1 MENKNNTLYYLKEA
15 PVSKAIFH
23 MAIPMILS
31 MIINIIYN
39 ITDAFYIGMLNS
51 TSMLATMALVLP
63 FTTILMAIGEIF
75 GTGGSTYIS
84 RLLGEKNWEGVKKA
98 SVVNF
103 YLSIFAGFIFILII
117 IPMTPSILKILG
129 SSGSNLIPTKN
140 FITVYTIGAPFI
152 ITNFTLAQT
161 LRGEGAS
168 KESLIGMLISII
180 INILLDPIFIF
191 SFQMGTSGAALG
203 TVIGNIFAVIYYIWY
218 LTKKSTVQSTSFKY
232 FKPDKDILT
241 NIFKVGISAFS
252 LCCFLIISGLVFN
265 NYTMMY
271 GEHVVAAFGIAN
283 RICQIS
289 DFIGIGLYVG
299 VVPLI
304 AFAYSAGNTERLKK
318 ILKTTVSYLTIAIL
332 GISFVLYILRNQVM
346 SLFSIQSDLIDVGTK
361 ILVILL
367 ISTLFAGISG
377 MFTSMF
383 QAFGKGIQSN
393 IMSVTKG
400 IIFIPIIIIGNILF
414 ELDGVI
420 WSITISEFLTSLIG
434 LLLWIFSRKSI
445 IDSPLEE
452 RISDSLS

>member
-15 PVSKAIFH
+15 PISKAIFH

-31 MIINIIYN
+31 MIVNIIYN
-39 ITDAFYIGMLNS
+39 ITDAFYIGMLNN
-51 TSMLATMALVLP
+51 TSMLATMTLVLP
-63 FTTILMAIGEIF
+63 FTTILMAVGEIF

-98 SVVNF
+98 SAVNF
-103 YLSIFAGFIFILII
+103 YLSIFAGVIFVLIA
-117 IPMTPSILKILG
+117 IPMVYPILKILG
-129 SSGSNLIPTKN
+129 ASGNNLIPTKN
-140 FITVYTIGAPFI
+140 FIIAYTMGAPFI
-152 ITNFTLAQT
+152 IVNFTLAQT

-180 INILLDPIFIF
+180 INMLLDPVFIF
-191 SFQMGTSGAALG
+191 LFQMGTSGAAVG

-232 FKPDKDILT
+232 FKPNKDILL
-241 NIFKVGISAFS
+241 NIFKVGISAFF

-265 NYTMMY
+265 NYAMMY

-289 DFIGIGLYVG
+289 DFIGMGLYIG

-304 AFAYSAGNTERLKK
+304 AFAYSAGNTDRLKQ
-318 ILKTTVSYLTIAIL
+318 ILKTTISCLIIITL
-332 GISFVLYILRNQVM
+332 GISFVLFIFRNQVI
-346 SLFSIQSDLIDVGTK
+346 SLFSAQSDLISVGTK
-361 ILVILL
+361 ILVVLL

-393 IMSVTKG
+393 IMSVARG
-400 IIFIPIIIIGNILF
+400 IILIPVIIIGNILF
-414 ELDGVI
+414 KLDGVI
-420 WSITISEFLTSLIG
+420 WSITISECLTALIG
-434 LLLWIFSRKSI
+434 LLLWSFSKRSI
-445 IDSPLEE
+445 IELPLKE
-452 RISDSLS
+452 RVSNS